1 LINLS
6 EQKGHFPSKINL
18 NLYTEIEHSLDTL
31 VIEINWSS
39 NTGSK
44 NAEAEH
50 LCFKK
55 LLKELMMGWYFF
67 SQIWSLYF
75 YKIVI
80 EIFGYQMWISDC
92 SYRLK

>member
-1 LINLS
+1 MAINADIDTLINEINLS
-6 EQKGHFPSKINL
+6 S
-18 NLYTEIEHSLDTL
+18 
-31 VIEINWSS
+31 V
-39 NTGSK
+39 TGSK

-50 LCFKK
+50 FCFKK

-67 SQIWSLYF
+67 SQIWSIYF

-92 SYRLK
+92 SYCLK